1 MLETIGIVI
10 TIAVITNV
18 VWWLLYTPKVQPH
31 EIDLLR
37 AEIIKVDLKIHEL
50 ASYIEFQTPE
60 GLLDIQI
67 NLRKARQKMQE
78 SDDYANGIRVA
89 RIRRLRP
96 MEKSSVENSV
106 ITFLG

>member
-1 MLETIGIVI
+1 MLETIGVVI
-10 TIAVITNV
+10 ATAVITNV
-18 VWWLLYTPKVQPH
+18 AWWLLYTPKIQPH

-37 AEIIKVDLKIHEL
+37 AEILKVDSKIHEL

-78 SDDYANGIRVA
+78 ADDYANGIRVVTIEA
-89 RIRRLRP
+89 TP
-96 MEKSSVENSV
+96 PDKP
-106 ITFLG
+106 

>member
-1 MLETIGIVI
+1 MLETIGVVI
-10 TIAVITNV
+10 ATAVITNV
-18 VWWLLYTPKVQPH
+18 AWRLLYTPKIQPH

-37 AEIIKVDLKIHEL
+37 AEILKVDSKIHEL

-78 SDDYANGIRVA
+78 ADDYANGIRVVTIEA
-89 RIRRLRP
+89 AP
-96 MEKSSVENSV
+96 PDKP
-106 ITFLG
+106 